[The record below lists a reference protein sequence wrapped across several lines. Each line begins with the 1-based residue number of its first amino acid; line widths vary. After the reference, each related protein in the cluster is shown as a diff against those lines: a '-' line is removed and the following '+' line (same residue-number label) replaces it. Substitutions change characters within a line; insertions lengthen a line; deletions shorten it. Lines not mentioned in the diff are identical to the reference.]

1 MCGIIAFNDPTITDK
16 TTVIKS
22 MMKLIQHR
30 GPNLGGGGHY
40 TNDQVALGFCRLSII
55 DLQGGAQPIYNEDNS
70 ILVTFNGEIYN
81 FQSLRSELQAK
92 GHVFKT
98 KADTE
103 VLLHGYE
110 EWGMAGTLKR
120 VRGMFAY
127 LIWDNNKQTLYGARD
142 FFGIKPLYYYQ
153 KDDTFIVGSE
163 IKSFMAQPN
172 FQKEFNPEALKPY
185 LMNQYND
192 LPETFF
198 KNVYRFPAGHWF
210 ELHNKDFQMH
220 EYWGC

>member
-1 MCGIIAFNDPTITDK
+1 
-16 TTVIKS
+16 
-22 MMKLIQHR
+22 
-30 GPNLGGGGHY
+30 
-40 TNDQVALGFCRLSII
+40 
-55 DLQGGAQPIYNEDNS
+55 
-70 ILVTFNGEIYN
+70 
-81 FQSLRSELQAK
+81 
-92 GHVFKT
+92 
-98 KADTE
+98 
-103 VLLHGYE
+103 
-110 EWGMAGTLKR
+110 R

-220 EYWGC
+220 EYWDASYNIDYKRTPEQTIEDRKSTRLNSSHVSSSYA